1 MYSQFSF
8 EGVLLTL
15 SPPWHPLHVGN
26 GALAFSGAGYCG
38 DWRVLCQGGMDFL
51 SGWSYLSWKLFM
63 LIVHFKFQS
72 FFFIVLRILK
82 MGSTLFKFLSV
93 LYNYQHCAV
102 QQVSRTYLP
111 CVTCLYLIGILDVS
125 FPTTL

>member
-1 MYSQFSF
+1 MVPWLLV
-8 EGVLLTL
+8 VLGI
-15 SPPWHPLHVGN
+15 V
-26 GALAFSGAGYCG
+26 
-38 DWRVLCQGGMDFL
+38 VIGGSCVRAEWIFL
-51 SGWSYLSWKLFM
+51 VSGWSYLSWKLFM

-111 CVTCLYLIGILDVS
+111 CVTCLYLIGILDV
-125 FPTTL
+125 FMMNITLKQL